1 MAKKITELPAAASLG
16 ANDLLVKD
24 TGSATQK
31 IKASDLAASLGGGL
45 GLMSSNPTT
54 LYDGNGAKVDNG
66 TLTISDT
73 YSNYK
78 WLLFVFKTNAEYC
91 SELVPYWIFTQTS
104 YALIKAA
111 FVGTYNST
119 PQQYQYT
126 ANCYIKRTGST
137 TFAVTSNYSDANLT
151 LGVTAVY
158 GFK

>member
-1 MAKKITELPAAASLG
+1 MALITDLPASSSLAG
-16 ANDLLVKD
+16 TDLLVKD

-31 IKASDLAASLGGGL
+31 ITATNLAAQLGNGL
-45 GLMSSNPTT
+45 GLMSSDPTT
-54 LYDGNGAKVDNG
+54 LYDGGGSKVDNG
-66 TLTISDT
+66 TLTISSN
-73 YSNYK
+73 YSNFK
-78 WLLFVFKTNAEYC
+78 WLLFVFRTNAEYMT
-91 SELVPYWIFTQTS
+91 EFVPSWIFNQTS

-119 PQQYQYT
+119 PEQYQYT
-126 ANCYIKRTGST
+126 ANCYVKRTGNT